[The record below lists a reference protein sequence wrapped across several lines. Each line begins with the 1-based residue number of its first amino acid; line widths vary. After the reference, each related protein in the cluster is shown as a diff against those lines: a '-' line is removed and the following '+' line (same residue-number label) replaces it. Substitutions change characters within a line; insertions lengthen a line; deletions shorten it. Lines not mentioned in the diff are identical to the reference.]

1 MSFLKNLFKYSWYTR
16 SEFKMKD
23 SRIVFEHADTKEN
36 FKIPFFYCFY
46 FTLCKLVSVMLA
58 CDYESGGKRI

>member
-36 FKIPFFYCFY
+36 CKIHFFFLLLLLYSLQTCF
-46 FTLCKLVSVMLA
+46 CNVSM
-58 CDYESGGKRI
+58 

>member
-1 MSFLKNLFKYSWYTR
+1 MWGENVVMSFLKNLFKYGWYTK

-36 FKIPFFYCFY
+36 FKIHFFFIA
-46 FTLCKLVSVMLA
+46 FTLLFANLFL
-58 CDYESGGKRI
+58 

>member
-1 MSFLKNLFKYSWYTR
+1 MSFLKNLFMYSWYTR

-36 FKIPFFYCFY
+36 FKIHFFIA
-46 FTLCKLVSVMLA
+46 FTLLFANLFL
-58 CDYESGGKRI
+58 

>member
-23 SRIVFEHADTKEN
+23 SRIVFEHADTKN
-36 FKIPFFYCFY
+36 CKIHFFFLLLLLYSLQTCF
-46 FTLCKLVSVMLA
+46 CNVSM
-58 CDYESGGKRI
+58 